1 MNMAVGKEPG
11 GEEQEDYD
19 SLVKA
24 GQEKPSAD
32 KELSLMMA
40 EGWRLQE
47 KHFANKELLPK
58 TL

>member
-1 MNMAVGKEPG
+1 MAVGREPG

-19 SLVKA
+19 SLMKA
-24 GQEKPSAD
+24 EQEKPSAD

-47 KHFANKELLPK
+47 KHFANKGLLLK

>member
-1 MNMAVGKEPG
+1 MAVGKELG

-19 SLVKA
+19 SPMKA
-24 GQEKPSAD
+24 RQEKPSAD
-32 KELSLMMA
+32 KDLSLMMA

-47 KHFANKELLPK
+47 KHFANKGLSPK

>member
-1 MNMAVGKEPG
+1 MAVDKELG

-19 SLVKA
+19 SPMKA
-24 GQEKPSAD
+24 RQEKPSAD
-32 KELSLMMA
+32 KDLSLMMA

-47 KHFANKELLPK
+47 KHFANKGLSPK